1 MNNARLLEYLGEIT
15 DEERS
20 ILEGRQTIEREIYMQ
35 GLENVVNCRKLLSD
49 GKLITLRPHTRFI
62 EFPEHTHDY
71 VETVYM
77 CSGHTTHII
86 NGKTVELNEG
96 ELLFL
101 GLKSRHRV
109 LKAEKADIAVNFIVL
124 PAFFNE
130 TLTAISHES
139 AALRLYLTE
148 CLCGGKTDTNYLH
161 FKVSGDLAVQN
172 LAENLIMCLVYDT
185 PNRRSVSRMTMTLL
199 FLHLLGCIDRLE
211 WDSREESVLKIL
223 SYIEKHY
230 ADGDFKSACSF
241 LRRDMSSLSRE
252 IKLQTGKTYTELVQ
266 EKRMS
271 QAAFLLQST
280 ERGIADIAVS
290 VGYENISYFHRLFR
304 KTYGVSPAH
313 YRKGN

>member
-1 MNNARLLEYLGEIT
+1 MNNAPLLEYLGGIT
-15 DEERS
+15 EEERS
-20 ILEGRQTIEREIYMQ
+20 ILDGRLTIEREIYMQ
-35 GLENVVNCRKLLSD
+35 GQENVVNCRKLLSD

-77 CSGHTTHII
+77 CRGHTIHII
-86 NGKTVELNEG
+86 NGRTLELKEG

-101 GLKSRHRV
+101 GLNSRHRV

-130 TLTAISHES
+130 TLTAINNES

-148 CLCGGKTDTNYLH
+148 RLCGGKTDFNYLH
-161 FKVSGDLAVQN
+161 FKVSEDKAVQN
-172 LAENLIMCLVYDT
+172 LIENLIMCLLYDT
-185 PNRRSVSRMTMTLL
+185 PNKRSVSRMTMTLL
-199 FLHLLGCIDRLE
+199 FLHLLGCTDKLQRGFGE
-211 WDSREESVLKIL
+211 DSVLKIL
-223 SYIEKHY
+223 NYIENNY
-230 ADGDFKSACSF
+230 ADGDFKSACAS
-241 LRRDMSSLSRE
+241 LHRDISSMSRE
-252 IKLQTGKTYTELVQ
+252 IKAHTGKTYTELVQ

-280 ERGIADIAVS
+280 QRGIADISES
-290 VGYENISYFHRLFR
+290 VGYENISYFHRLFK
-304 KTYGVSPAH
+304 KTYGVSPAQ